1 MGSEMCIRDSLYSAL
16 KAGVTHFTRMS
27 GVELGPFNIRV
38 NSISP
43 GAIATPIFY
52 GGSARANTLSDEE
65 NENKMKKLKN
75 KAIAMSTWLG
85 GVCCVPIACRKIDK
99 TIIILVKEVMPK
111 TSDGRTVK
119 AVISARI
126 CNERE

>member
-1 MGSEMCIRDSLYSAL
+1 
-16 KAGVTHFTRMS
+16 
-27 GVELGPFNIRV
+27 
-38 NSISP
+38 
-43 GAIATPIFY
+43 
-52 GGSARANTLSDEE
+52 
-65 NENKMKKLKN
+65 MKKLKN
-75 KAIAMSTWLG
+75 KAIEMSTWLG

-99 TIIILVKEVMPK
+99 TIIILVKEVIPK

>member
-1 MGSEMCIRDSLYSAL
+1 
-16 KAGVTHFTRMS
+16 
-27 GVELGPFNIRV
+27 
-38 NSISP
+38 
-43 GAIATPIFY
+43 
-52 GGSARANTLSDEE
+52 
-65 NENKMKKLKN
+65 
-75 KAIAMSTWLG
+75 MSTWLG

-99 TIIILVKEVMPK
+99 TIIILVKEVIPK